1 MADPKDGFSRGVEG
15 CTEVEEVEVG
25 RIDRMD
31 VLALTAALP
40 TRWYVTSRN
49 ERGLERMGLEI
60 TYNYVMTTSFP
71 DLGLPGHDPYC
82 ISSSHGY

>member
-1 MADPKDGFSRGVEG
+1 MEEGKVADPKDGFSRGVEG

-60 TYNYVMTTSFP
+60 HILQLRYDNHS
-71 DLGLPGHDPYC
+71 
-82 ISSSHGY
+82 